1 MSFQGRFWL
10 IFWAILPVPKVACIN
25 VLLPISSSSPP
36 LEWLTVTTT
45 ASAPSARIGLT
56 PWTEAPTPGTAWW
69 LRSYWCHPKSRYVS
83 FLKPSFVVKLLFF
96 YDWITLFVAWQK
108 LYFCKFDFAFVSL
121 PICQL
126 KKQSVISLAV
136 QWLRLHTSTA
146 GGTGSIP
153 GSGTRITHATVCG
166 QKKERKKKISCT
178 INRNIPLFCRSVS
191 QIPQRGV

>member
-1 MSFQGRFWL
+1 MELIWNNNTSCFSFPVMSVLGCRVLNIAECVWNSAVHL
-10 IFWAILPVPKVACIN
+10 WTLPACGSKPVRN
-25 VLLPISSSSPP
+25 S
-36 LEWLTVTTT
+36 T
-45 ASAPSARIGLT
+45 
-56 PWTEAPTPGTAWW
+56 
-69 LRSYWCHPKSRYVS
+69 KSRYVF

-126 KKQSVISLAV
+126 KKQSGISLAV

-153 GSGTRITHATVCG
+153 RSGTRITHATVCG
-166 QKKERKKKISCT
+166 QKKERKKK
-178 INRNIPLFCRSVS
+178 SVV
-191 QIPQRGV
+191 P